1 MRSFSFDIFK
11 LLTKSPISLA
21 FCFLYL
27 VVNSLAFLLNG
38 MKYPTN
44 NLFTLLTAWF
54 NLSEDFSRSYFN
66 FYYGV
71 VDNFVIV
78 LFFIAIFDYYSRRSY
93 LNNKFY
99 FISLKYSFLLG
110 ILSTYFW
117 SIYFFIDH
125 HFVPSGTSII
135 SFCLLLLYA
144 SYMIIE
150 AIFISINGYNK
161 GKEVP
166 HIRQGKYQIILYI
179 ALSIVLLA
187 FSSSYLINNSD
198 WKFHLAGLFIFAISL
213 FILISLKYSNE
224 KKRFMVENSTQ

>member
-1 MRSFSFDIFK
+1 MRSFSFDILK

-21 FCFLYL
+21 FCFFYL
-27 VVNSLAFLLNG
+27 VVNTLAFLLNG

-44 NLFTLLTAWF
+44 DLFTLLTAWF

-71 VDNFVIV
+71 VNNFVIV
-78 LFFIAIFDYYSRRSY
+78 LFFIAIFDFYSRTSY
-93 LNNKFY
+93 LKNKFY

-110 ILSTYFW
+110 ILATYFW
-117 SIYFFIDH
+117 SIYSFIDR

-150 AIFISINGYNK
+150 VIFISISEFNK
-161 GKEVP
+161 GKVVS
-166 HIRQGKYQIILYI
+166 HIRHGKYLIILYV
-179 ALSIVLLA
+179 ALSIVLLG

-198 WKFHLAGLFIFAISL
+198 WKFHLAGLFIFVISL
-213 FILISLKYSNE
+213 FIIIPLRYPNE